1 MADLIE
7 KKINEKPEAV
17 DDAICSIIQSMAD
30 YDEDAAAAAPS
41 FSNYE
46 DDIAHYDTVSIE
58 LAIKK
63 SRTRGYIT
71 PD

>member
-1 MADLIE
+1 MT
-7 KKINEKPEAV
+7 P
-17 DDAICSIIQSMAD
+17 SSQSSSMAD

-63 SRTRGYIT
+63 ISICLKTLVK
-71 PD
+71 

>member
-30 YDEDAAAAAPS
+30 YDEDTAATAPS

-58 LAIKK
+58 LAIKR
-63 SRTRGYIT
+63 SQSA
-71 PD
+71 